1 MSRVHLI
8 RSSPGDRS
16 YAVAYDDPLIV
27 FPRRVACIH
36 ADQNYEVSIDWEN
49 RPVELREFTISS
61 PEPMANTYV
70 VPPSGIYGSGTE
82 GVTIQAWASTE
93 RMSFEEILAEIG
105 VTEVIDEPLPVDPES
120 LPHVMGAVPTE
131 ADLPEDFK
139 PMGVYLV
146 RENGTGYCNGGAG
159 EGWQSMRWTPECAD
173 AFGVAESE
181 VPDLTVG

>member
-1 MSRVHLI
+1 MSRVHLV
-8 RSSPGDRS
+8 RTNPGDRS
-16 YAVAYDDPLIV
+16 YAVAYDDPPII

-36 ADQNYEVSIDWEN
+36 QDQYYRVSIDWDN
-49 RPVELREFTISS
+49 TPAALTEFTVSS

-70 VPPSGIYGSGTE
+70 VPPSGIYGSGPDEPT
-82 GVTIQAWASTE
+82 VQVWASTE
-93 RMSFEEILAEIG
+93 RMDYEDILAEIG
-105 VTEVIDEPLPVDPES
+105 VTEVIEEPLPVDPLS
-120 LPHVMGAVPTE
+120 VPHVMGAVPTE
-131 ADLPEDFK
+131 ADLPEDFE

-181 VPDLTVG
+181 VPDLNVG